1 MLTIR
6 NSMAILFCVGLL
18 STNAMGQFDAP
29 RGPGEKSDR
38 APGQTGTSGVTDGS
52 RSMDSRQKGTSS
64 LGSGTKNQDSN
75 LIIGE
80 IINLQDEFYLVRVPS
95 GREVN
100 LHVDHSSQIAGHP
113 EEGDEIEA
121 EVTPDGHVLKLQK
134 TDPTSASRPT
144 SPPR

>member
-1 MLTIR
+1 MLNVRI
-6 NSMAILFCVGLL
+6 AITTLFCVGLL
-18 STNAMGQFDAP
+18 STNAMGMPPEQA
-29 RGPGEKSDR
+29 GAPGEPGSSVGS
-38 APGQTGTSGVTDGS
+38 PHGQTGTTGVTGSS
-52 RSMDSRQKGTSS
+52 RSMDSRQQGTST

-95 GREVN
+95 GKEVN
-100 LHVDHSSQIAGHP
+100 LHVDHSSQVAGHP

-134 TDPTSASRPT
+134 TDPTSG
-144 SPPR
+144 PR